1 LCNNIGL
8 KLAELMYDEEEKQAN
23 AELLAML
30 QALEE
35 TECTLVEQLKMIC

>member
-8 KLAELMYDEEEKQAN
+8 KLAELMYDKEDKQAN

-35 TECTLVEQLKMIC
+35 TERTLVEKLKMLC